1 MGSNWS
7 TLQLT
12 EFFSAITRAG
22 DESGAATLAVERA
35 AEATEA
41 EIAAV
46 LSGGDLLACLGLGRH
61 DRADFLLAA
70 TPADET
76 ITAAGLGT
84 FHSTVHPLG
93 GDTDGQLILGRLDG
107 AFEAEE
113 RQMLQGMAKVLGLAL
128 RGLRTLAAERRLR
141 REREQEAEA
150 RLVLVTALEKREQLL
165 ETLLQIQRAVSQRAP
180 LQEVLDSVTRG
191 ASDVLDGAL
200 AALVLRDADNPVETM
215 VASLTSGH
223 EHDRHDP
230 LVLGAAV
237 LAMRNDHQVE
247 RGAVLAAPVHVG
259 GEVAGS
265 LVLGA
270 VADAIR
276 AQERRDV
283 LAAFAEQA
291 SLALTGAHSI
301 AAVRQAYHDGLT
313 GLPNRMLFLERLDR
327 ALDIGARSGT
337 RIAVLFLDLDLFKQ
351 VNDTLG
357 HAAGDELLRGVAA
370 RLRAAV
376 RGGDMAARLGGDEF
390 AVLLE
395 PIDDGGQAREIAERI
410 SAAIAQPFTVAGK
423 EVLTRAS
430 IGIALS
436 DKTTASGDALVQDA
450 DVAMYRAKKN
460 SPGSSLLFE
469 PGMRSELLRHME
481 LTTDATHA
489 FEAGDFR
496 LVYQPVVALPDAR
509 PVAVEALLRWTHPR
523 LGQIPPATLV
533 PLAEQS
539 GLILALG
546 RWVLREACRELAGWR
561 AAGLAELT
569 VCVNVSGRQ
578 LRDERLI
585 PDVLAVLAETGLPP
599 AALTLEVTETALMR
613 DPGGTLRQL
622 RALKQTGVRLAVDD
636 FGSGASSM
644 AHLGRLPIDQLKIDR
659 SFLDGLTGDRR
670 RLAIMRSVLELGST
684 LELQTVAKGVEEP
697 AQFAALTGMPCT
709 LAQGSLFA
717 EPMAAG
723 ELPAFAAR
731 HGLITASRF
740 LDARRADPAPR

>member
-22 DESGAATLAVERA
+22 DEAGAALLAVERA

-46 LSGGDLLACLGLGRH
+46 LSGGDLIACLGLGRQTRT
-61 DRADFLLAA
+61 DTLAGV
-70 TPADET
+70 TPAAET
-76 ITAAGLGT
+76 VTLAGLGT

-93 GDTDGQLILGRLDG
+93 DAAGQLILGRRDG

-113 RQMLQGMAKVLGLAL
+113 RQMLQGMARVLGLAL
-128 RGLRTLAAERRLR
+128 RGLRTLAAERDLR

-191 ASDVLDGAL
+191 ASAVLDAAP
-200 AALVLRDADNPVETM
+200 AALVLRDADNPGETM
-215 VASLTSGH
+215 VASLTPGH
-223 EHDRHDP
+223 EHARHDP
-230 LVLGAAV
+230 AVRDAA
-237 LAMRNDHQVE
+237 LRAMRQDHPIDQD
-247 RGAVLAAPVHVG
+247 AVLAAPVHVG
-259 GEVAGS
+259 GDVAGS
-265 LVLGA
+265 LVLGP
-270 VADAIR
+270 VAATIR

-313 GLPNRMLFLERLDR
+313 GLPNRTLFLERLDR
-327 ALDIGARSGT
+327 ALDVGARART
-337 RIAVLFLDLDLFKQ
+337 AIAVLFLDLDLFKQ

-390 AVLLE
+390 AILLE
-395 PIDDGGQAREIAERI
+395 PVHDAGQAQEIAGRI
-410 SAAIAQPFTVAGK
+410 TAAIAQPFPIAGK

-436 DKTTASGDALVQDA
+436 DDSTASGDDLVQDA
-450 DVAMYRAKKN
+450 DMAMYRAKK
-460 SPGSSLLFE
+460 SRPGSCLMFE
-469 PGMRSELLRHME
+469 PGMRSELLRHVE
-481 LTTDATHA
+481 LTADATRA
-489 FEAGDFR
+489 FEAGEFR
-496 LVYQPVVALPDAR
+496 LAYQPIVALPHAR

-523 LGQIPPATLV
+523 LGVIPPATV
-533 PLAEQS
+533 IPLIEQS
-539 GLILALG
+539 GLIVALG
-546 RWVLREACRELAGWR
+546 RWVLRAACRELAGWH
-561 AAGLAELT
+561 ATGLPDLT
-569 VCVNVSGRQ
+569 VSVNVSGRQ
-578 LRDERLI
+578 LADERLAA
-585 PDVLAVLAETGLPP
+585 DVLAVLAETGLPP
-599 AALTLEVTETALMR
+599 DAVTLEVTETALMR
-613 DPGGTLRQL
+613 DPGEAVRRL

-644 AHLGRLPIDQLKIDR
+644 AHLGRLPIDQLKIDK
-659 SFLDGLTGDRR
+659 SFIDGLAGDRR
-670 RLAIMRSVLELGST
+670 RQAIVRSVLELGST
-684 LELQTVAKGVEEP
+684 LELETVAEGVEEP
-697 AQFAALTGMPCT
+697 AQLAALAGLPCT
-709 LAQGSLFA
+709 LAQGFLFA
-717 EPMAAG
+717 EPMPAANVPG
-723 ELPAFAAR
+723 FAAR
-731 HGLITASRF
+731 HGL
-740 LDARRADPAPR
+740 LRALR